1 MNIARLCFS
10 LGIISLLAGCIA
22 VPDDAAQYQ
31 DPALL
36 PFAIDNGQ
44 AQAPFGQAVGDV
56 VINYSRAAP
65 TVGAG
70 GMISDGAMEEFR
82 DHGFRTVVSLLT
94 TPEGVETHAAWA
106 ADAGIAYYNLQVTG
120 QGPGDDVLSQFKQIM
135 ADPDNYPVMVHCG
148 SASRVG
154 ALWARYR
161 IDMGVPVAV
170 AFQEA
175 RTIGLTPGMERTVR
189 EQHGY

>member
-1 MNIARLCFS
+1 MNSLHRLVLCGSLMLLVSCTEAVSDTGHDSAARM
-10 LGIISLLAGCIA
+10 
-22 VPDDAAQYQ
+22 
-31 DPALL
+31 
-36 PFAIDNGQ
+36 PFAIDNDQ
-44 AQAPFGQAVGDV
+44 AQAPFGQEVADV

-70 GMISDGAMEEFR
+70 GMISEGAMEEFL

-94 TPEGVETHAAWA
+94 TPEGVETHTGWA

-120 QGPGDDVLSQFKQIM
+120 QGPDDDVLGQFKQIM

-161 IDMGVPVAV
+161 IDMGVPVEV
-170 AFQEA
+170 AFEEG
-175 RTIGLTPGMERTVR
+175 RTIGLSPGMENTVR